1 MSDANS
7 NNEPETSLTMRAP
20 ADQVELNGDGLS
32 DVDLVDD
39 QSVNYV
45 WHESVVRSNISMH
58 AIFLAISTGV
68 ILMSFLMRSE
78 GPKSVYLPGS
88 KIPLPESCA
97 SRRITGYDCPGCG
110 LTRSFISI
118 SHGQFQRAW
127 EFNATSFVLY
137 PFCAIQI
144 PWSLLQLY
152 LLYSRRRGIEIPYL
166 YFLPI
171 AIVVILVVHWLWRL
185 SYQVG

>member
-1 MSDANS
+1 MSDANP
-7 NNEPETSLTMRAP
+7 NIEPETSPAPRAP
-20 ADQVELNGDGLS
+20 AGQVDLSDGGLS
-32 DVDLVDD
+32 DTDLIDD

-45 WHESVVRSNISMH
+45 WHESVVRSNISMY
-58 AIFLAISTGV
+58 AIFLVISAGV

-88 KIPLPESCA
+88 AIPLPESCA

-118 SHGQFQRAW
+118 SHGEFQRAW

-152 LLYSRRRGIEIPYL
+152 LLYWRRRGIEIPNL

-171 AIVVILVVHWLWRL
+171 AIVVILVVHWVWRL